1 LYALCMLFVC
11 EMYNQLK
18 FNTMKKTLLTLFVIL
33 AGIVTATA
41 KPDVSLIKG
50 SLLELKGS
58 NAKIFV
64 RWDYTKSTI
73 EDKPV
78 AAYLKERGA
87 DWERDYPAELTRAE
101 KAFRERLGDKS
112 KDVSTVTK
120 ESEAD
125 YVIVMKVKDFNY
137 GQTALAVTV
146 GFGAGDARLSGT
158 MEIYKKGQKEPIAVL
173 DVDGVHG
180 KGYGSELRRE
190 NTYRDL
196 AENLAKLIKKAK

>member
-1 LYALCMLFVC
+1 
-11 EMYNQLK
+11 
-18 FNTMKKTLLTLFVIL
+18 MKKTLLTLFVIL

-41 KPDVSLIKG
+41 KPDVTIIKG

-58 NAKIFV
+58 NAKMFV

-78 AAYLKERGA
+78 AAYLKERGPE
-87 DWERDYPAELTRAE
+87 WERDYPAEISRAE
-101 KAFRERLGDKS
+101 SAFRKRLGDKS
-112 KDVSTVTK
+112 KDVSTVTA
-120 ESEAD
+120 ESDAD
-125 YVIVMKVKDFNY
+125 YIIVMKVKDFNY

-146 GFGAGDARLSGT
+146 GFGAGDAHLTGT
-158 MEIYKKGQKEPIAVL
+158 MEIYKKGQKTPIAVL
-173 DVDGVHG
+173 DVDGVPG

-190 NTYRDL
+190 SAYREL